1 MTINQLFTKKPSKE
15 LIEKLISSFGLS
27 GFSDDKVFSK
37 RDIDKNECIKKIK
50 EFKDE
55 LSDCYLPC
63 KRKIYLE
70 NIDYKRAITIL
81 RQCLRLYN
89 YYIKSKEKY
98 FNGDKLIIYQILPI
112 NNEPKKKENVE
123 KTCIIS
129 FD

>member
-1 MTINQLFTKKPSKE
+1 MLRLLCPNSSWTILKSAPPSSKWVAKQC
-15 LIEKLISSFGLS
+15 LKVWKCAPLLTP
-27 GFSDDKVFSK
+27 DK
-37 RDIDKNECIKKIK
+37 I
-50 EFKDE
+50 
-55 LSDCYLPC
+55 
-63 KRKIYLE
+63 IYLE

-112 NNEPKKKENVE
+112 NKEPKKKESVD

>member
-15 LIEKLISSFGLS
+15 LIEKLISSFGLT

-37 RDIDKNECIKKIK
+37 RDIDKNDSIEKIMK
-50 EFKDE
+50 FKNE
-55 LSDCYLPC
+55 LSNCYLPC

-112 NNEPKKKENVE
+112 NNEPKKKESVE

>member
-15 LIEKLISSFGLS
+15 LIEKLIQSFGLS
-27 GFSDDKVFSK
+27 DFNDDRIFSR
-37 RDIDKNECIKKIK
+37 RDIDKNNTIQKIQALVS
-50 EFKDE
+50 E
-55 LSDCYLPC
+55 LSLCYLPC

-89 YYIKSKEKY
+89 YNIKSKEKY

-112 NNEPKKKENVE
+112 NKEPKKKENVE
-123 KTCIIS
+123 KNCIIS

>member
-15 LIEKLISSFGLS
+15 LIEKLISSFGLT

-37 RDIDKNECIKKIK
+37 RDIDKNDSIEKIM
-50 EFKDE
+50 EFKNE
-55 LSDCYLPC
+55 LSNCYLPC

>member
-15 LIEKLISSFGLS
+15 LIEKLISSFGLN
-27 GFSDDKVFSK
+27 GFSDDKIFSK
-37 RDIDKNECIKKIK
+37 RDIDKNDSIKKINELK
-50 EFKDE
+50 EE

-89 YYIKSKEKY
+89 FYIKSKEKY